1 MISFDE
7 GRLTFGFPNEWKVCK
22 FDASS
27 FYRNQF
33 QSSCGGT
40 KAVDIVALDGR
51 QCLWLIE
58 IKDYR
63 KHPRTKPGGLP
74 EEVAAKARD
83 TLAALVTARIRAN
96 DDDERNVA
104 DASTRA
110 NSIRVVLHLELA
122 PHRSK
127 LFASKL
133 DHANIQQRLRQLVKA
148 IDPHS
153 LTVDRSQ
160 PDRVPWNVRNS
171 SDRRS
176 TD

>member
-1 MISFDE
+1 MHRVSIAINSRAVAAGRRLSISW
-7 GRLTFGFPNEWKVCK
+7 LST
-22 FDASS
+22 
-27 FYRNQF
+27 
-33 QSSCGGT
+33 GGNVSGLSRS
-40 KAVDIVALDGR
+40 KI
-51 QCLWLIE
+51 IE
-58 IKDYR
+58 
-63 KHPRTKPGGLP
+63 KHPRIKPGGLP
-74 EEVAAKARD
+74 EEVAAKDRD

-96 DDDERNVA
+96 DDGERNVA

-160 PDRVPWNVRNS
+160 PNRVPWNVRNS